1 MRYADGTHA
10 TQTVRVKKKIV
21 LTKGPTLKTDGTLAN
36 INLKFC
42 LVRQRKHDGHGY
54 GQFLLRTFNAKT
66 VAHEVSGSTFFYEDN
81 PSRHNVSR
89 TLKTVSYISPKLTN
103 TLLVRIFP
111 NLQNS
116 LRDSIKVPKKVAIL
130 FYSTKLLC
138 PITGI
143 IRYN

>member
-1 MRYADGTHA
+1 MVTGSSYSG
-10 TQTVRVKKKIV
+10 
-21 LTKGPTLKTDGTLAN
+21 LSMLK
-36 INLKFC
+36 
-42 LVRQRKHDGHGY
+42 
-54 GQFLLRTFNAKT
+54 LLRMRLA
-66 VAHEVSGSTFFYEDN
+66 EVRFFYEDN